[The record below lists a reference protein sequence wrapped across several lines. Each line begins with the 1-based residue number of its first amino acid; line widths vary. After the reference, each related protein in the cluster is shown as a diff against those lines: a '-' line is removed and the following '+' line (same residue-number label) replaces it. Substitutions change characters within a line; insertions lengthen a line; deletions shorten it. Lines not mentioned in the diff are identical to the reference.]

1 MTTWKAKLM
10 GVRGL
15 GGPYRSLFTVAVLA
29 YLLGVLTSPAFPTT
43 KTSSYTYTDRK
54 LQPSQQF
61 ISQRI
66 SPPETSHPPAT
77 SPPEQPLQQ
86 RTSIQKNNVDD
97 CRKQPLPGYR
107 MLPTDLITFNHECKA
122 EAMPADTIRSFLIKE
137 LFDDV
142 SPYEH
147 FPPKHVAA
155 LLQKERIRGW
165 GSTTTVFRR
174 LMEEV
179 KPKVVIEL
187 GSFLGASAT
196 HLGAIAKEL
205 GLQTDIFCF
214 DDFRGWPGF
223 RSGPFADIKQQNGNA
238 MLMNQFIQN
247 VIYTNLTESILPVP
261 FATVASLTSFC
272 KWGLYADLIE
282 VDASHD
288 FHSAWSDINIAYR
301 LLRPGGVMF
310 GHDYFTAADK
320 RGVRR
325 AVNLFA
331 SMNNLRVEPDGQH
344 WIYRRPN

>member
-1 MTTWKAKLM
+1 MTCKLKM
-10 GVRGL
+10 MSVRDVGL
-15 GGPYRSLFTVAVLA
+15 LFAVTIFA
-29 YLLGVLTSPAFPTT
+29 YVLGVLTAPSFLFLSAT
-43 KTSSYTYTDRK
+43 KTSPYDVSKTQNDSSPVSQPPLLSS
-54 LQPSQQF
+54 LQ
-61 ISQRI
+61 
-66 SPPETSHPPAT
+66 T
-77 SPPEQPLQQ
+77 SPLHQLQQ
-86 RTSIQKNNVDD
+86 GRQNNKD
-97 CRKQPLPGYR
+97 CRNQPLPGYR

-122 EAMPADTIRSFLIKE
+122 EAMPADMIRSFLIKE
-137 LFDDV
+137 LFDGV

-261 FATVASLTSFC
+261 FATVASLSSFC

-344 WIYRRPN
+344 WIYRRLKEV